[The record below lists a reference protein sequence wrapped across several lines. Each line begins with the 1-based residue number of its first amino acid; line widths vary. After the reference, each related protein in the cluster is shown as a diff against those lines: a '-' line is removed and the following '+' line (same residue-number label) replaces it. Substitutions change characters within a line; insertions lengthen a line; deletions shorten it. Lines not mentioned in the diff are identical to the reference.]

1 MNEIEQLTKRVE
13 LLESKVGKFSDDI
26 TGIQKDIGY
35 LAKGFDK
42 MEQSVKE
49 SIKVFTDSLDKLKA
63 KDGEMWRTTV
73 KQIITAIIAALATAI
88 AMYLKK

>member
-1 MNEIEQLTKRVE
+1 MSEMEQLTKRVE
-13 LLESKVGKFSDDI
+13 ALETKVGKFSDDI

-49 SIKVFTDSLDKLKA
+49 SIKVFTDSIDKLKA
-63 KDGEMWRTTV
+63 KDGEMWNLTI
-73 KQIITAIIAALATAI
+73 KQVITAIIGLAIGAI
-88 AMYLKK
+88 AMYLRK